1 MNSYL
6 VMGLFAL
13 YVVAVSLVRYLRE
26 DEFFRLT
33 AMKRLWGRSRGL
45 IFHFLANVA
54 LPMVL
59 GIVFITQ
66 AAVHDPTGGPGVLEL
81 GPRMLDNV
89 VNSEPALPG
98 QLGDNLASG
107 AKPPVPFP
115 WDVISP

>member
-6 VMGLFAL
+6 VMGLFAFH
-13 YVVAVSLVRYLRE
+13 VVAVSLVRYLRE

-66 AAVHDPTGGPGVLEL
+66 AAVHAPTARPGVREL
-81 GPRMLDNV
+81 SLRILDKTV
-89 VNSEPALPG
+89 QSEPVPPG
-98 QLGDNLASG
+98 PLGDNLSIAV
-107 AKPPVPFP
+107 KPPVP
-115 WDVISP
+115 ISWEALSP